1 MLTRAGFL
9 LGLMMVCLVCISSA
23 AAAPAADGVI
33 NKGEYEHAEI
43 FDNGNYQLF
52 WTILDDRIY
61 VGLQGKTTG
70 WVGIGLKPTQMMK
83 DADIILAGIA
93 DEEVYWVDS
102 FSTGN
107 FGPHPADTE
116 LGGTDDI
123 VNLSVTEEEGMTIV
137 EFERAL
143 DTGDAYDAVLS
154 SGDEVSFIWAMATDD
169 DPAFKHDTPK
179 GKGTVTL

>member
-1 MLTRAGFL
+1 
-9 LGLMMVCLVCISSA
+9 MVCLVCISSA

-33 NKGEYEHAEI
+33 SKGEYEHAET

-52 WTILDDRIY
+52 WTIFDDRIY

-123 VNLSVTEEEGMTIV
+123 VNLSVTEEEGVTIV

-154 SGDEVSFIWAMATDD
+154 PGDEVSFIRAMATDD